1 MICFV
6 VDVNPS
12 IPQRKRP
19 KSLGDCKL
27 DKMYSLV
34 SALSITCYVF
44 MFPIK
49 WLVIIHMYMFRTSIS
64 VL

>member
-19 KSLGDCKL
+19 KSLRDRKL

-34 SALSITCYVF
+34 SALSRTCYVF
-44 MFPIK
+44 MFPIQ
-49 WLVIIHMYMFRTSIS
+49 
-64 VL
+64 